1 MQLRILIDFLLEG
14 KRTTNISLEMG
25 EAMNH
30 QVNQNEYWM
39 KMFLLKWTI
48 LIIIKVECVVF
59 GYTRHTKRK
68 CLCKSS
74 KGNRKH

>member
-1 MQLRILIDFLLEG
+1 MILKLGINLILQLEMRLQIPIDFLLEG

-39 KMFLLKWTI
+39 KIFLLGSI
-48 LIIIKVECVVF
+48 N
-59 GYTRHTKRK
+59 GPY
-68 CLCKSS
+68 
-74 KGNRKH
+74 